1 MKNITKV
8 FVVLLVFSIVFVTYH
23 SFYLEGFE
31 EVPSCGETGAPGCY
45 STVRDNYNSFADI
58 DKSDYILKTQIVT
71 PVCPNSPYTELDE
84 DMPTNMGFKYEKD
97 HKEKDKDEKARNNFS
112 PLPNF
117 GRDISFNR
125 SPEPASHPSTQA
137 EYKPDAPLFGNQ
149 PLPDYN
155 LSIPKVNT
163 PAEPASANDKKSQ
176 PSNADHSNDTCPP
189 CPACKRCPEP
199 VVECKKVVNYKQAGA
214 SNLPVPL
221 ITDFSK
227 F

>member
-8 FVVLLVFSIVFVTYH
+8 FVVLLVISIVFVTYH

-31 EVPSCGETGAPGCY
+31 EVPSCGEGGAPGCY
-45 STVRDNYNSFADI
+45 STVRDDYNGFADVA
-58 DKSDYILKTQIVT
+58 KSDYILKTQIVT
-71 PVCPNSPYTELDE
+71 PVCPNSPYTELE
-84 DMPTNMGFKYEKD
+84 DDLPSFKSEKE
-97 HKEKDKDEKARNNFS
+97 EKDKNEKANNNFF
-112 PLPNF
+112 PLANF
-117 GRDISFNR
+117 GKDISSNT
-125 SPEPASHPSTQA
+125 PEPASQPSTQA

-149 PLPDYN
+149 PIPDYN
-155 LSIPKVNT
+155 LSIPKVNA
-163 PAEPASANDKKSQ
+163 PVEPASSNDKKSQ
-176 PSNADHSNDTCPP
+176 PSNADHSNDSCPP

-199 VVECKKVVNYKQAGA
+199 IVECKKVVNYKQAGS